1 MNMFRCAC
9 LVHLRFHRAD
19 PLQPAASAVRS
30 RHTLGRTKMSAS
42 GIRQQQILLI
52 VATLA
57 IGLAADVHTGFG
69 GQYAISAGFWGV
81 LFYLFGR
88 VDRDERR
95 AVMACLVIATA
106 GEIFCSLVW
115 GLYTYR

>member
-1 MNMFRCAC
+1 
-9 LVHLRFHRAD
+9 
-19 PLQPAASAVRS
+19 
-30 RHTLGRTKMSAS
+30 MSAS

-95 AVMACLVIATA
+95 AVMACLPPRARYSVHSFGVCTPIAWATSR
-106 GEIFCSLVW
+106 CSCRQ
-115 GLYTYR
+115 GTR